1 MKKILSIICLLLV
14 STTLWAEPI
23 GEQRAREIALE
34 FFSQHSTR
42 SIVGDISLEWAGD
55 VIGENSATGS
65 ALNTSL
71 MYIYNRGNDSGY
83 VIVAGDTN
91 VNPIIAYSLNS
102 TLDTDNMAE
111 ATTAIL
117 EAWCRQVESARKA
130 AKPISNTTM
139 RASTRSNDALL
150 YDTALW
156 DQSEPYN
163 REAPIIDGDR
173 SVTGCAAT
181 AMSIIC
187 YYHRWPE
194 KGVGT
199 TPGYS
204 YQDDYGHTHSIPS
217 NTLGR
222 EYDYDKMLMN
232 YSNGFTNEQGNA
244 VAALMKDMGTSIKMM
259 YHPSSSGAYDQDV
272 LYAFATYFGY
282 SKSIK
287 LVSGNSYSTEEWQNI
302 IRENIRQYGPTF
314 FAGIG
319 NDGGHAFVVD
329 GFDEGDQFHFN
340 FGWSGN
346 GNGYWRLPEIDYYA
360 NQSAILY
367 LEPDKN
373 GSSTY
378 RDDIVLIPLYNSNN
392 ELVYTGIKSFNT
404 SYSTGGSIKCLLGGF
419 QNNGIS
425 TFDGEIKLV
434 LCDKNGT
441 WSQEIITLTATLSP
455 GNYSYYQYYVT
466 STIKVSIQE
475 GDRLRIY
482 YKSNNATE
490 WQWARSTDLAI
501 VNDDVLV
508 KASPEDMAE
517 GFYFK
522 YDKSTKELY
531 VGNKNAMKL
540 NIYKDETNELYWQAG
555 LELNTTDI
563 IANMPS
569 GRYRIE
575 ASLGSDPYVLIVKL

>member
-42 SIVGDISLEWAGD
+42 SLVGDISLEWAGD
-55 VIGENSATGS
+55 VIGENCATGS

-83 VIVAGDTN
+83 VVVAGDTN

-156 DQSEPYN
+156 DQEEPYN

-173 SVTGCAAT
+173 SLTGCAAT
-181 AMSIIC
+181 AMSILC
-187 YYHRWPE
+187 YYNRWPE

-199 TPGYS
+199 TPSYS
-204 YQDDYGHTHSIPS
+204 YEDDYDHIHTIPS
-217 NTLGR
+217 NNLGR

-232 YSNGFTNEQGNA
+232 YSNGFTYEQGNA

-259 YHPSSSGAYDQDV
+259 YHPNGSGAYTTDV
-272 LYAFATYFGY
+272 VNAFITYFGY
-282 SKSIK
+282 AKDIK
-287 LVSGNSYSTEEWQNI
+287 LVYGAGLSTEEWNDT
-302 IRENIRQYGPTF
+302 IRENVRNYGPTF
-314 FAGIG
+314 FSGSG
-319 NDGGHAFVVD
+319 DRGGHAFVVD
-329 GFDEGDQFHFN
+329 GFTGDYFHFN
-340 FGWSGN
+340 FGWSGY
-346 GNGYWRLPEIDYYA
+346 GNGYFLVP
-360 NQSAILY
+360 AIEFYREQGIITNLRPDRDGTTVYRDNLY
-367 LEPDKN
+367 LYASDQYN
-373 GSSTY
+373 G
-378 RDDIVLIPLYNSNN
+378 IAPKGV
-392 ELVYTGIKSFNT
+392 T
-404 SYSTGGSIKCLLGGF
+404 SYATGTPFYCLLGCFANFGAYTF
-419 QNNGIS
+419 NG
-425 TFDGEIKLV
+425 EVKLV
-434 LCDKNGT
+434 LCDRNGN
-441 WSQEIITLTATLSP
+441 WKEELSTLNISVEPNKASAP
-455 GNYSYYQYYVT
+455 SNYSYI
-466 STIKVSIQE
+466 TITKSLEE
-475 GDRLRIY
+475 GDRMRIY
-482 YKSNNATE
+482 YKAYNYDE
-490 WQWARSTDLAI
+490 WQWARSFNESAVDE
-501 VNDDVLV
+501 VLV
-508 KASPEDMAE
+508 MGSPEDMAE

-522 YDKSTKELY
+522 YDKSTKDLY
-531 VGNKNAMKL
+531 VSNKNAMKL
-540 NIYKDETNELYWQAG
+540 NIYNDETKELFAWG
-555 LELNTTDI
+555 ELEFNTKGK

-575 ASLGSDPYVLIVKL
+575 ASLGSNPYVLIVKL

>member
-42 SIVGDISLEWAGD
+42 SIAGDISLEWAGD
-55 VIGENSATGS
+55 TIGENCATGS

-91 VNPIIAYSLNS
+91 VSPIIAYSLNS

-130 AKPISNTTM
+130 AKPISSTTM

-163 REAPIIDGDR
+163 REAPIIDGNR

-187 YYHRWPE
+187 YHNRWPE

-199 TPGYS
+199 TPEYS
-204 YQDDYGHTHSIPS
+204 YEDDYGHTHTIPS

-222 EYDYDKMLMN
+222 KYDYDKMLMN
-232 YSNGFTNEQGNA
+232 YSNGFTYEQGDA

-259 YHPSSSGAYDQDV
+259 YHPNGSGAYTSDV
-272 LYAFATYFGY
+272 VNAFITYFGY
-282 SKSIK
+282 AKDIK
-287 LVSGNSYSTEEWQNI
+287 LVYGAGLSTEEWNDV
-302 IRENIRQYGPTF
+302 IRENLRNYGPTF
-314 FAGIG
+314 FSGVG
-319 NDGGHAFVVD
+319 DRGGHAFVVD
-329 GFDEGDQFHFN
+329 GFDEGDKFHFN
-340 FGWSGN
+340 FGWSGS
-346 GNGYWRLPEIDYYA
+346 GNGYWRIPEIEFYQEQGIITGLRPDRDGTTVYRD
-360 NQSAILY
+360 NLY
-367 LEPDKN
+367 LYAYDP
-373 GSSTY
+373 Y
-378 RDDIVLIPLYNSNN
+378 F
-392 ELVYTGIKSFNT
+392 GIAPQDVT
-404 SYSTGGSIKCLLGGF
+404 SYTTGTKFRCILGCFANFGAYTF
-419 QNNGIS
+419 NG
-425 TFDGEIKLV
+425 EVKLV
-434 LCDKNGT
+434 LCDRNGNWKEELST
-441 WSQEIITLTATLSP
+441 FNFTIEPNTLSYP
-455 GNYSYYQYYVT
+455 KNYSNI
-466 STIKVSIQE
+466 TITKPLEE
-475 GDRLRIY
+475 GDRMRIY
-482 YKSNNATE
+482 YKAYNYDE
-490 WQWARSTDLAI
+490 WQWARSFDESA
-501 VNDDVLV
+501 VDEVLV
-508 KASPEDMAE
+508 KCSPKDMAE

-575 ASLGSDPYVLIVKL
+575 ASLGSDPYELIVKL

>member
-55 VIGENSATGS
+55 VIGENCATGS

-71 MYIYNRGNDSGY
+71 MYIYNRGNNSGY
-83 VIVAGDTN
+83 VVVAGDTN
-91 VNPIIAYSLNS
+91 LNPIIAYSLDT

-111 ATTAIL
+111 ATEAIL

-130 AKPISNTTM
+130 AKPISGTTM
-139 RASTRSNDALL
+139 RATTRANDAML
-150 YDTALW
+150 YETALW
-156 DQSEPYN
+156 DQVDPYN
-163 REAPIIDGDR
+163 REAPIIDGQR
-173 SVTGCAAT
+173 SLTGCAAT
-181 AMSIIC
+181 AMSILC

-204 YQDDYGHTHSIPS
+204 YQDSYGHTHSIPS

-222 EYDYDKMLMN
+222 KYDYDKMLMN
-232 YSNGFTNEQGNA
+232 YGNGFTNDQGNA

-259 YHPSSSGAYDQDV
+259 YHPEGSGAYPIGV
-272 LYAFATYFGY
+272 VNALFTYFGY
-282 SKSIK
+282 AKDMQ
-287 LVSGNSYSTEEWQNI
+287 LLFGAGLSTEEWNDA
-302 IRENIRQYGPTF
+302 IRENLRNYGPVF
-314 FAGIG
+314 FSGSG
-319 NDGGHAFVVD
+319 DRGGHAFIVD
-329 GFDEGDQFHFN
+329 GCDAGDKFHFN

-346 GNGYWRLPEIDYYA
+346 GNGYWRIPEIEFYK
-360 NQSAILY
+360 NQGIITNLRPDRDGTTVYRDNLY
-367 LEPDKN
+367 LFAWDQYN
-373 GSSTY
+373 G
-378 RDDIVLIPLYNSNN
+378 IAPKEV
-392 ELVYTGIKSFNT
+392 T
-404 SYSTGGSIKCLLGGF
+404 SYATGTSFYCLLGCFANLGAY
-419 QNNGIS
+419 
-425 TFDGEIKLV
+425 TFDGEVKLV
-434 LCDKNGT
+434 LCDRNGN
-441 WSQEIITLTATLSP
+441 WKEELSTHNFTIEP
-455 GNYSYYQYYVT
+455 DTYSYPT
-466 STIKVSIQE
+466 HDNKITITKPLEE
-475 GDRLRIY
+475 GDRMRIY
-482 YKSNNATE
+482 YKARNYAE
-490 WQWARSTDLAI
+490 WQWARSYDNSA
-501 VNDDVLV
+501 VDEVLV
-508 KASPEDMAE
+508 KCSPEDMAE

-540 NIYKDETNELYWQAG
+540 NIYNDETNELIAWG
-555 LELNTTDI
+555 ELEFNTTGK